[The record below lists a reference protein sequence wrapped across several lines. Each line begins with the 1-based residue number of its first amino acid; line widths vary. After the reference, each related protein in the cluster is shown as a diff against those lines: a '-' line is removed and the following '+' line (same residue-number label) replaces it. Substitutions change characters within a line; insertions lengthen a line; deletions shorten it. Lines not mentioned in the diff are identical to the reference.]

1 MLKGSCWTAA
11 SRSLVALTE
20 AMLVVGRQEEIWTDG
35 VPVPLPRN
43 QGRWVAMHAGWHEL
57 WQLQSWRRVVM
68 NFPVGHYNFMGV
80 ICFAL

>member
-1 MLKGSCWTAA
+1 
-11 SRSLVALTE
+11 
-20 AMLVVGRQEEIWTDG
+20 
-35 VPVPLPRN
+35 
-43 QGRWVAMHAGWHEL
+43 MHAGRHEL